1 MTTESVLQH
10 HLQCFG
16 SGDLNGIISG
26 YTERSVLFTPN
37 GAVRGTQSIREHFV
51 GMLAEFAQPGVSFE
65 MVRQDVSGESAYL
78 VWRART
84 AANDYELGTDTFVIR
99 DGKIDVHSLAWKSVP
114 HTYADRGRTRNLFT
128 ATDSRQRGFLDS
140 VRHLFL

>member
-26 YTERSVLFTPN
+26 YTESSVLFTPN
-37 GAVRGTQSIREHFV
+37 GVLRGTQEIRKHFAA
-51 GMLAEFAQPGVSFE
+51 MFAEFAQPGVSFD
-65 MVRQDVSGESAYL
+65 MLRRDVSGENAYL
-78 VWRART
+78 VWKART

-99 DGKIDVHSLAWKSVP
+99 DDKIQVHSLAWKSVP
-114 HTYADRGRTRNLFT
+114 HRR
-128 ATDSRQRGFLDS
+128 
-140 VRHLFL
+140 